1 MKLIIMP
8 RSKEEILNTKDIV
21 DGYML
26 GVENLS
32 INMPN
37 YFKIEELF
45 NILEEVKDKEFFIAL
60 NKNMH
65 NEDIPKLKELMI
77 KLDNYKVNIAYYDIA
92 VVNIKKENNLNNDL
106 VWYQEHLTNNYI
118 TSNYW
123 YEHGAKYT
131 ILSNEITKEEIL
143 EIKENAKG
151 LVMYQIFGYLP
162 MFVSRRHLV
171 KNYLETFDIKDNSN
185 MYYLEHKGEIYPTI
199 DNENGTISYTS
210 KILNGIKEVPNLN
223 LDYMILNSFMIE
235 ENIFLDIVK
244 MYKNVAKDNVLE
256 YEEIINNKLH
266 TDYGFLYKETVYK
279 VKKND

>member
-8 RSKEEILNTKDIV
+8 RSKNEILNTKDLV

-37 YFKIEELF
+37 YFDIEELF
-45 NILEEVKDKEFFIAL
+45 NILEEIKDKEFFISL

-65 NEDIPKLKELMI
+65 NEDIPNLKDLMI
-77 KLDNYKVNIAYYDIA
+77 KLENYKVNIAYYDIA

-123 YEHGAKYT
+123 YQHGAKYT

-185 MYYLEHKGEIYPTI
+185 MYYLEHKGEMYPTI

-210 KILNGIKEVPNLN
+210 KILNGIKEIPNLN

-244 MYKNVAKDNVLE
+244 MYKDVTKDNVLE

>member
-8 RSKEEILNTKDIV
+8 RSKQEILNTKDLV

-37 YFKIEELF
+37 YFNVEELF
-45 NILEEVKDKEFFIAL
+45 NILEEVKNKKFFISL

-65 NEDIPKLKELMI
+65 NEDIPKLKDLMI

-92 VVNIKKENNLNNDL
+92 VVNIKKENSLNNDL

-123 YEHGAKYT
+123 YDHGAKYT
-131 ILSNEITKEEIL
+131 ILSNEITKDEIL

-185 MYYLEHKGEIYPTI
+185 MYYLEHKGEMYPTI
-199 DNENGTISYTS
+199 DDKDGTISYSS
-210 KILNGIKEVPNLN
+210 KIFNGIKEVLNLN
-223 LDYMILNSFMIE
+223 VDYLILNSFMIE
-235 ENIFLDIVK
+235 ENMFLDIVK
-244 MYKNVAKDNVLE
+244 IYKNVTEDNVLE
-256 YEEIINNKLH
+256 YEEIINNKLN

>member
-8 RSKEEILNTKDIV
+8 RSKQEILNTKELV

-26 GVENLS
+26 GIENLS

-37 YFKIEELF
+37 YFSEVELF
-45 NILEEVKDKEFFIAL
+45 NILEEIKDKEIFISL

-65 NEDIPKLKELMI
+65 NKDIPLLKKLMI

-92 VVNIKKENNLNNDL
+92 VVNIKREHNLNNDL

-123 YEHGAKYT
+123 YQYGAKYT
-131 ILSNEITKEEIL
+131 VLSNEITKEEII

-151 LVMYQIFGYLP
+151 LIMYQIFGYLP

-171 KNYLETFDIKDNSN
+171 KNYLETFDLKDDSS
-185 MYYLEHKGEIYPTI
+185 MYFLEHKGEIYPTI
-199 DNENGTISYTS
+199 DNEDGTVSYNS

-223 LDYMILNSFMIE
+223 LDYIILNSFMIE

-244 MYKNVAKDNVLE
+244 MYKNVNKDNILE
-256 YEEIINNKLH
+256 YEEIINKKLN

>member
-8 RSKEEILNTKDIV
+8 RSKQEILNTKELV

-26 GVENLS
+26 GIENLS

-37 YFKIEELF
+37 YFSEVELF
-45 NILEEVKDKEFFIAL
+45 NILEEIKDKEIFISL

-65 NEDIPKLKELMI
+65 NKDIPLLKKLMI

-92 VVNIKKENNLNNDL
+92 VVNIKREHNLNNDL

-123 YEHGAKYT
+123 YQYGAKYT
-131 ILSNEITKEEIL
+131 VLSNEITKEEII

-151 LVMYQIFGYLP
+151 LIMYQIFGYLP

-171 KNYLETFDIKDNSN
+171 KNYLETFDLKDDSS
-185 MYYLEHKGEIYPTI
+185 MYFLEHKGEIYPTI
-199 DNENGTISYTS
+199 DNEDGTVSYNS

-223 LDYMILNSFMIE
+223 LDYIILNSFMIE

-244 MYKNVAKDNVLE
+244 MYKNVNKDNVLE
-256 YEEIINNKLH
+256 YEEIINKKLN

>member
-32 INMPN
+32 TNMPT
-37 YFKIEELF
+37 YFSEHELF
-45 NILEEVKDKEFFIAL
+45 DVLSLLKEKEVFISL

-65 NEDIPKLKELMI
+65 NSDISLLTDLMI
-77 KLDNYKVNIAYYDIA
+77 KLDKYKVNIAYYDIS
-92 VVNIKKENNLNNDL
+92 VVNIKKEHNLNNDL

-123 YEHGAKYT
+123 YDHGVKYT
-131 ILSNEITKEEIL
+131 ILSNEITKEEII

-151 LVMYQIFGYLP
+151 LMMYQIFGYLP

-171 KNYLETFDIKDNSN
+171 KNYLETFNIEDNSN
-185 MYYLEHKGEIYPTI
+185 MYYLEHKGEKYPTI
-199 DNENGTISYTS
+199 DDKDGTISYSS
-210 KILNGIKEVPNLN
+210 KVFNGIKEVPNLN
-223 LDYMILNSFMIE
+223 LDYLILNSFMIQ
-235 ENIFLDIVK
+235 ENLFLDIIK
-244 MYKNVAKDNVLE
+244 MYRDVNSGNALE
-256 YEEIINNKLH
+256 YEEIINNKLN